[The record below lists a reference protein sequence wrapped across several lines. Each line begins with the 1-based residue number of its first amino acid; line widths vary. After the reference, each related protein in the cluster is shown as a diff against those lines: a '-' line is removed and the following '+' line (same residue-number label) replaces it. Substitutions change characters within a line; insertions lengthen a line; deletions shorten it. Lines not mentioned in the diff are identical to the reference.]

1 MKSFLVLPFKAD
13 DVNTWSHKSILPDLK
28 LCACC
33 SDHTAGTL
41 SLLRELLLKL
51 LKKFFSS
58 KRQLEALSGI
68 DLGIFMLFRQLYIF
82 FHIAHLHEHCTVI
95 CTQIYLEYIEFL
107 FCCILSIFFILF
119 KFFSLSRLRPFAGI
133 FCIVCRLI
141 ISHLL
146 LFQIEFFSPGI
157 NKGTYYLILYY
168 LISSCMV
175 YNIHNMCINGVP
187 Q

>member
-1 MKSFLVLPFKAD
+1 MHTDPSRVYRI
-13 DVNTWSHKSILPDLK
+13 SILLY
-28 LCACC
+28 
-33 SDHTAGTL
+33 
-41 SLLRELLLKL
+41 
-51 LKKFFSS
+51 FV
-58 KRQLEALSGI
+58 
-68 DLGIFMLFRQLYIF
+68 YIF
-82 FHIAHLHEHCTVI
+82 
-95 CTQIYLEYIEFL
+95 Y
-107 FCCILSIFFILF
+107 FIQM
-119 KFFSLSRLRPFAGI
+119 FSLSRLRPFAGI

>member
-119 KFFSLSRLRPFAGI
+119 KCFLFVDSDLLQVFFVLFADWLFPICCCSKLNFFLQGSI
-133 FCIVCRLI
+133 KVHI
-141 ISHLL
+141 IS
-146 LFQIEFFSPGI
+146 
-157 NKGTYYLILYY
+157 YYIILYHHVWF
-168 LISSCMV
+168 ITFIICV
-175 YNIHNMCINGVP
+175 
-187 Q
+187 

>member
-1 MKSFLVLPFKAD
+1 MISQIHLARLKALCLLLWPHCWNTPKGTTFKAF
-13 DVNTWSHKSILPDLK
+13 K
-28 LCACC
+28 AF
-33 SDHTAGTL
+33 
-41 SLLRELLLKL
+41 E
-51 LKKFFSS
+51 KFFSS

-95 CTQIYLEYIEFL
+95 CTQIHLEYIEFL

-119 KFFSLSRLRPFAGI
+119 KFFSLSWFRPFAGI

-146 LFQIEFFSPGI
+146 LFQIEFFLQGSI
-157 NKGTYYLILYY
+157 KVHIISYYIILYHHVWF
-168 LISSCMV
+168 ITFIICV
-175 YNIHNMCINGVP
+175 
-187 Q
+187 